1 MVENLNNQK
10 KFEIINDAVAA
21 THVVTDD
28 WLHVTENIQGWK
40 CEDFTPSFSLG
51 YFEDEMILGKVTI
64 FYKKVSRKFIKA
76 LGKILFDSR
85 NRLRP
90 TRVVLVN
97 SEISGSKIK
106 IIYESKSITLKMME
120 NEASHLFFTCD
131 TTCIEKNYD
140 NLTYYEKKKN
150 IKLVNSS
157 NSIKNIVLSGQQE
170 EDRFYNAFSLFGKN
184 IPNKYKNYGIRDV
197 IEELARRKDLTLL
210 MKVEAVYKERKKW
223 WNCLC
228 RITN

>member
-1 MVENLNNQK
+1 
-10 KFEIINDAVAA
+10 
-21 THVVTDD
+21 
-28 WLHVTENIQGWK
+28 
-40 CEDFTPSFSLG
+40 
-51 YFEDEMILGKVTI
+51 
-64 FYKKVSRKFIKA
+64 
-76 LGKILFDSR
+76 
-85 NRLRP
+85 
-90 TRVVLVN
+90 
-97 SEISGSKIK
+97 
-106 IIYESKSITLKMME
+106 MME